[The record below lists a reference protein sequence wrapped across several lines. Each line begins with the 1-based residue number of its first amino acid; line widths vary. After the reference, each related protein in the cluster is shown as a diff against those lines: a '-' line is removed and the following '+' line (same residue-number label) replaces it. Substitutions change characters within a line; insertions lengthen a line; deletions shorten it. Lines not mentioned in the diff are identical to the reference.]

1 MTTPAPATTSRP
13 RRRLRLVGLVSALL
27 ALLLSTSAC
36 GGAAGGADGEET
48 TIRYQSYAGA
58 VDPLQLA
65 DALGY
70 LDGLELK
77 KVGDTTGGP
86 MSLQALASDQTDI
99 GASAFYG
106 AITQLV
112 ATGVPIKAVVPI
124 YGSNDELN
132 QKFVVKADSPIKTAR
147 DLIGKKIAVNTLGA
161 NAEAVLDTWFDQEG
175 LSKDEQDQ
183 ITLVVLPP
191 LNTPDALDKGQV
203 DAAAMSYVG
212 YKSAEQTMDLRTLVT
227 DVDVVGPYTG
237 GGFTMRED
245 FIEQNPETTR
255 TLVEGVAKAVNF
267 IETHDKQEV
276 FDALFPWL
284 KEHGYDDYI
293 EPIEANFPGTLGVP
307 AEPVI
312 EDKDIELWL
321 SWLEGRGDVDTGA
334 IEPSDVYT
342 NEFNPYAK

>member
-1 MTTPAPATTSRP
+1 MKILNTGPSSGRARTIAWIT
-13 RRRLRLVGLVSALL
+13 ALL
-27 ALLLSTSAC
+27 ALLLPLSAC
-36 GGAAGGADGEET
+36 GGAAGGADGGEAT

-70 LDGLELK
+70 LEGLELE

-86 MSLQALASDQTDI
+86 MSLQALASNQTDI
-99 GASAFYG
+99 GASAFFG

-112 ATGVPIKAVVPI
+112 ATGVPIKAVVPM
-124 YGSNDELN
+124 YGSLN
-132 QKFVVKADSPIKTAR
+132 GLEQQLVVPADSDIEDAR

-161 NAEAVLDTWFDQEG
+161 NSEAVLDTWFEQEG
-175 LSKDEQDQ
+175 LSKEEQDQ

-191 LNTPDALDKGQV
+191 LDTPAALEKGQV
-203 DAAAMSYVG
+203 DAAVLAFLG
-212 YKSAEQTMDLRTLVT
+212 YQQAAATLELRTVVT
-227 DVDVVGPYTG
+227 DVDVVGPYSG
-237 GGFTMRED
+237 GGMSMRED
-245 FIEQNPETTR
+245 FIERNPETSE
-255 TLVEGVAKAVNF
+255 TLVTGVAKAVNF

-276 FDALFPWL
+276 FDVLFPWL
-284 KEHGYDDYI
+284 EEHGYGDYI

-312 EDKDIELWL
+312 ADEDIELWL
-321 SWLEGRGDVDTGA
+321 DWLESRGDVDTGA

-342 NEFNPYAK
+342 NDLNPYAK

>member
-1 MTTPAPATTSRP
+1 MKSQTSGPVRNP
-13 RRRLRLVGLVSALL
+13 LRLSLVVGAVLSLLL
-27 ALLLSTSAC
+27 ALSAC
-36 GGAAGGADGEET
+36 GGAAGGASGEGGVT

-70 LDGLELK
+70 LDGIELE

-86 MSLQALASDQTDI
+86 MSLQALASNQTDI
-99 GASAFYG
+99 GASAFFG

-112 ATGVPIKAVVPI
+112 ATGVPIKAVVPM
-124 YGSNDELN
+124 YGSLN
-132 QKFVVKADSPIKTAR
+132 GLEQQLVVPADSDIRTAK

-161 NAEAVLDTWFDQEG
+161 NSEAVLDTWFDQEG
-175 LSKDEQDQ
+175 LTEEEQDD

-191 LNTPDALDKGQV
+191 LDTPTALEKGQV
-203 DAAAMSYVG
+203 DAAVLAFLG
-212 YKSAEQTMDLRTLVT
+212 YKQAAASLELRTVVT
-227 DVDVVGPYTG
+227 DVDVVGPYSG
-237 GGFTMRED
+237 GGMTMRED
-245 FIEQNPETTR
+245 FIEKNREASE
-255 TLVEGVAKAVNF
+255 TLVAGVAKAVNF

-276 FDALFPWL
+276 FDVLFPWL
-284 KEHGYDDYI
+284 EEHGYQDYI

-312 EDKDIELWL
+312 ADEDIELWL
-321 SWLEGRGDVDTGA
+321 DWLESRGDVDTGA

-342 NEFNPYAK
+342 NDLNPYAK

>member
-1 MTTPAPATTSRP
+1 MNTPMKNLTSG
-13 RRRLRLVGLVSALL
+13 RLRTTAWIGALL
-27 ALLLSTSAC
+27 SLLLPLSAC
-36 GGAAGGADGEET
+36 GGSAGGADGETT

-70 LDGLELK
+70 LDGLKLE

-86 MSLQALASDQTDI
+86 MSLQALASNQTDI

-112 ATGVPIKAVVPI
+112 ATGVPIKAVVPV

-132 QKFVVKADSPIKTAR
+132 QKFVVPADSPVKSAR

-161 NAEAVLDTWFDQEG
+161 NSEAVLDTWFDQEG
-175 LSKDEQDQ
+175 LTKDEQDQ

-203 DAAAMSYVG
+203 DAALMSYVG
-212 YKSAEQTMDLRTLVT
+212 YKSATETMDLRTLVT
-227 DVDVVGPYTG
+227 DIDVVGPYTG

-245 FIEQNPETTR
+245 FMHENPQTTR

-267 IETHDKQEV
+267 IETHDKQKV
-276 FDALFPWL
+276 FDALFPYL
-284 KEHGYDDYI
+284 KENGYEDYI

-312 EDKDIELWL
+312 ADQDIELWL
-321 SWLEGRGDVDTGA
+321 DWLESRGDVDTGA

-342 NEFNPYAK
+342 NEYNPYAK